1 MKDKV
6 FSFLCILSI
15 LLVLKLLNKYL
26 YNEYFTEKEYD
37 LSEFISEG
45 NKGEKGDQ
53 GDINTGLRPPGP
65 AGPKGDHH

>member
-37 LSEFISEG
+37 LSELVFRR
-45 NKGEKGDQ
+45 KQRRKGDQ
-53 GDINTGLRPPGP
+53 GDIGP
-65 AGPKGDHH
+65 